1 MRTPQAGVPDGPATV
16 RGGAGKGPPPRGAL
30 GAVAAATLPRRSR
43 PHSPRPLHPGS
54 LLRAQPQPSALRI
67 RLGPCGSGWPG
78 CRPPPV
84 AAQHAGAC
92 RRGRAP
98 CASVRPRSTRPSR
111 GGPCSRCLPWSS
123 SCRRCVSWPALARRA
138 RASSLRPPR
147 VVFVIGCVSCNKFS
161 HFRQKKDKIVYFS
174 LHIVTGNGGLWQVS
188 EAPKYF
194 GGGEKKMNKISP
206 PPHSHPTPPRR
217 SSQGE
222 HPRITLPTYL

>member
-1 MRTPQAGVPDGPATV
+1 MRTPQAGVRDGPATV

-78 CRPPPV
+78 CRLPPV

-123 SCRRCVSWPALARRA
+123 SCRRCVSSPALA
-138 RASSLRPPR
+138 LPP
-147 VVFVIGCVSCNKFS
+147 
-161 HFRQKKDKIVYFS
+161 
-174 LHIVTGNGGLWQVS
+174 
-188 EAPKYF
+188 A
-194 GGGEKKMNKISP
+194 
-206 PPHSHPTPPRR
+206 PTPPRR

-222 HPRITLPTYL
+222 HPRTPCVFSFLFSDVRALFKKVTTRLLATYSLTPG

>member
-138 RASSLRPPR
+138 RASRKKGQNYMFFLTHSNGKWRP
-147 VVFVIGCVSCNKFS
+147 VAGVGGT
-161 HFRQKKDKIVYFS
+161 KIFW
-174 LHIVTGNGGLWQVS
+174 GR
-188 EAPKYF
+188 
-194 GGGEKKMNKISP
+194 GEEKEQNYPSP
-206 PPHSHPTPPRR
+206 TLTPHPTSTLEPRGASTDYPPYLSL
-217 SSQGE
+217 SSFL
-222 HPRITLPTYL
+222 ITLY

>member
-16 RGGAGKGPPPRGAL
+16 RGGAGKGPP
-30 GAVAAATLPRRSR
+30 PRRSR

-138 RASSLRPPR
+138 RASRKKGQNYMFFLTHSNGKWRP
-147 VVFVIGCVSCNKFS
+147 VAGVGGT
-161 HFRQKKDKIVYFS
+161 KIFW
-174 LHIVTGNGGLWQVS
+174 GR
-188 EAPKYF
+188 
-194 GGGEKKMNKISP
+194 GEENEQNFPSP
-206 PPHSHPTPPRR
+206 TLTPHPTSTLEPRGASTDYPPYL
-217 SSQGE
+217 SLTSFL
-222 HPRITLPTYL
+222 ITLY